1 LGTSTAGLAGAKVR
15 LGEFVTG
22 REQVEDNLPLLEQ
35 MLSDHQQADSNYQ
48 TTNYWVEKNARLV
61 EYLRSNGLENFRQ
74 PTTDVSDPRR
84 VFTSFGATDDAAQ
97 LPPADMMKLVQRHS
111 GGSPAR
117 DIRFMPASKVGRP
130 FGFDFRGR
138 FYTTSWL
145 NYYLRYVY
153 VARFINLSQKI
164 IIEIGPGSGKQA
176 HLLKLAHPDCT
187 IVVFD
192 IPPQS
197 YVANQYLSAVLGDD
211 CIGYDKTREFRSS
224 ADFTAGKVH
233 VLCNWQIEII
243 REFSFDLLWNAAS
256 FQEMEPD
263 IVRHYLKACSGASN
277 VYLMEAMTGQTVAP
291 NAGEHGVLK
300 ATTMETYRSAL
311 KKYELRDLFAAPLA
325 TPIHPINY
333 QYVDSFWSRRRT
345 KS

>member
-1 LGTSTAGLAGAKVR
+1 MTDRK
-15 LGEFVTG
+15 
-22 REQVEDNLPLLEQ
+22 QVDDDLPLLEQ
-35 MLSDHQQADSNYQ
+35 MLSDHQQAGSIYQ
-48 TTNYWVEKNARLV
+48 TTNYWADKNARLV
-61 EYLRSNGLENFRQ
+61 EYLRTHGLVNFRT
-74 PTTDVSDPRR
+74 PSRDPADPRR
-84 VFTSFGATDDAAQ
+84 VFTSFGATDDEPQ
-97 LPPADMMKLVQRHS
+97 LSPDAMMKLLQRHS

-117 DIRFMPASKVGRP
+117 DVRFMPASKVGGP
-130 FGFDFRGR
+130 LGFMFRGR

-153 VARFINLSQKI
+153 VSRFINLSRKV

-176 HLLKLAHPDCT
+176 HLLKLAHPNCT
-187 IVVFD
+187 IVVLD

-211 CIGYDKTREFRSS
+211 LIGYDKTRNFSS
-224 ADFTAGKVH
+224 AADFIPGKVH

-243 REFSFDLLWNAAS
+243 RNFKFDLLWNAAS

-263 IVRHYLKACSGASN
+263 VVRHYLKACSKASN
-277 VYLMEAMTGQTVAP
+277 VYLMETMTGQTVAP
-291 NAGEHGVLK
+291 SAGEHGVLK
-300 ATTMETYRSAL
+300 PTTFETYRSAL
-311 KKYELRDLFAAPLA
+311 KNYELQDMFAAPLA

-333 QYVDSFWSRRRT
+333 HYVDSFWSRRSP